1 MLFYPIFY
9 RSVVSLQKPTAQ
21 SSQNISKPK
30 LETTTIVPP
39 VPTTNTNMKPSV
51 KVNPQAQ
58 KQQSISFGS
67 MNTNQIPVIVNAPN
81 VKATVP

>member
-1 MLFYPIFY
+1 
-9 RSVVSLQKPTAQ
+9 
-21 SSQNISKPK
+21 
-30 LETTTIVPP
+30 
-39 VPTTNTNMKPSV
+39 MKPSV